1 MKISIIIPVYNVECY
16 IRRCLESV
24 IEQEFESFDIECIL
38 VDDCTPDG
46 SIEVA
51 KDVIN
56 GYHGSNI
63 SFVLLQ
69 HKENK
74 GVSAARNTG
83 VAAATGDFLF
93 FMDSDDVIAENAFK
107 YFFSYLLDFPY
118 VDVVIG
124 NMLEMEHL
132 YLSNTA
138 VTRNVNNYYLID
150 DKTLIWNLVLRR
162 KIDRHVVNKLF
173 RRSLIV
179 DNSLSFDE
187 DVTIYEDTIWTYKF
201 YSFISSLII
210 VPALT
215 YSYVV
220 NKASI
225 THTTDKQARKTLE
238 SLVVVSDFVFSN
250 PPMINGQYIQYAA
263 HRLFVSHWMMMAI
276 DVKDKH
282 DIDSGY
288 NTTLYSL
295 RNALFWDAVKH
306 VRPFLVLFFL
316 IMYAPIKS
324 LMKYRR
330 FRSNLYRLEELVY
343 RIS

>member
-1 MKISIIIPVYNVECY
+1 MKISIVIPVYNVERY

-24 IEQEFESFDIECIL
+24 IEQESENFDIECIL
-38 VDDCTPDG
+38 VDDCSPD
-46 SIEVA
+46 SSVEVA

-69 HKENK
+69 HKVNK
-74 GVSAARNTG
+74 GVSVARNTG

-107 YFFSYLLDFPY
+107 YLFSYLIDFPY
-118 VDVVIG
+118 VDVVMG
-124 NMLEMEHL
+124 NMLEMEQP
-132 YLSNTA
+132 YLSNTG
-138 VTRNVNNYYLID
+138 VTGNDNNYYLID
-150 DKTLIWNLVLRR
+150 DKSLIWNLVLRR

-173 RRSLIV
+173 RRSVIV
-179 DNSLSFDE
+179 DNNLSFDE
-187 DVTIYEDTIWTYKF
+187 EVTIYEDTIWTYKF

-215 YSYVV
+215 YTYEI
-220 NKASI
+220 NNASI
-225 THTTDKQARKTLE
+225 THTTDKKARKTLE

-250 PPMINGQYIQYAA
+250 PPIINGQYIQYTA

-282 DIDSGY
+282 HIDSDY

-295 RNALFWDAVKH
+295 RNAMLWDAVRH
-306 VRPFLVLFFL
+306 FRPFLTLFFL
-316 IMYAPIKS
+316 IMYAPVKS
-324 LMKYRR
+324 LMKYRW
-330 FRSNLYRLEELVY
+330 FRSNFYRLEELVY